1 MSVNPEQHLIK
12 DIDQGLVDRWTQY
25 STALNEGSER
35 GEAQSFILRCVEA
48 LHRER
53 QVSCHCA
60 DRHAVPIHTLNMIR
74 FAPFTPHCSMH
85 DLTTALDLSVNINI
99 MIFGQSL
106 EGTVRRGAGVLCHVI
121 STDLKHLPY
130 ALRYKTRVW

>member
-1 MSVNPEQHLIK
+1 MRVNPEQHLIK
-12 DIDQGLVDRWTQY
+12 DIDEGLVHRWTQY
-25 STALNEGSER
+25 STALNEGSEQR
-35 GEAQSFILRCVEA
+35 GEAQSFILRCVAA

-74 FAPFTPHCSMH
+74 ITPFTPH
-85 DLTTALDLSVNINI
+85 DLITALDLSVNINI
-99 MIFGQSL
+99 MIFWAVSGRNGEAWS
-106 EGTVRRGAGVLCHVI
+106 RCVLRHVI
-121 STDLKHLPY
+121 STDMQHFPF

>member
-12 DIDQGLVDRWTQY
+12 DIDKGLVDRWTQY
-25 STALNEGSER
+25 STALSEGSER

-60 DRHAVPIHTLNMIR
+60 DRHAVPFHALNMIR
-74 FAPFTPHCSMH
+74 IAPFTPHGYMH
-85 DLTTALDLSVNINI
+85 DLTSALDRSVNINI
-99 MIFGQSL
+99 MIFWAVSGRNREAWSRCAL
-106 EGTVRRGAGVLCHVI
+106 PCHF
-121 STDLKHLPY
+121 H
-130 ALRYKTRVW
+130 